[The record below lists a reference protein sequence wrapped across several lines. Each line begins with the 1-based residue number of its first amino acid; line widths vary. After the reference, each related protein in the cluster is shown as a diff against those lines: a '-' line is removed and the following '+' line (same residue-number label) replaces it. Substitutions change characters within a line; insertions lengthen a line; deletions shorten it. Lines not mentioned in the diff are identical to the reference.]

1 MPFGIAITQL
11 TQVLVGD
18 DFWAKSWAMS
28 VCSLYSR
35 GAVSSKN
42 KFSVSSVDGRLVGV
56 QLASTLDSR
65 RQRIKVLWPIPFWV
79 ANFCELRGL
88 MVKLSSNFCFSWVV
102 RTFRFLGGFM
112 TLLPK
117 SDYCL
122 FTLTGHE
129 NFNRCTCL
137 DAYAVKGNRCFGT
150 HNWGA
155 KGRTNVIG
163 ALLFGAVL
171 TVSLFQTNVNTGIF
185 SSWVIEDLI
194 PKLPANSVVIMDNA
208 SFHKGMLMKK
218 AIEDAGHTL
227 LYLPPYSPD
236 LNPIEKK
243 WAQAK
248 AIRRRV
254 GGSIDNLFKNHVL

>member
-1 MPFGIAITQL
+1 MP
-11 TQVLVGD
+11 
-18 DFWAKSWAMS
+18 
-28 VCSLYSR
+28 
-35 GAVSSKN
+35 
-42 KFSVSSVDGRLVGV
+42 RLHG
-56 QLASTLDSR
+56 
-65 RQRIKVLWPIPFWV
+65 
-79 ANFCELRGL
+79 
-88 MVKLSSNFCFSWVV
+88 
-102 RTFRFLGGFM
+102 
-112 TLLPK
+112 
-117 SDYCL
+117 
-122 FTLTGHE
+122 
-129 NFNRCTCL
+129 
-137 DAYAVKGNRCFGT
+137 YAVKGNRCFGT

-254 GGSIDNLFKNHVL
+254 GGSIDNLFKNHVYSQIICSKLYHIKDLAFLLSVSLFVVFDLELVRGRQFLPHKIG